1 MQILRDGGGTTT
13 RKQVRLLQEA
23 VNFGELPAFAQAVR
37 EYTDALARF
46 REAPRVV
53 NKLTSYETRF
63 RVILYLL
70 YLHADRERFG
80 PEGGA
85 TYARILQLCM
95 RRREVNP
102 RVLKTTLALLKLTGL
117 IGTRRNPD
125 DQRSMYYHPTTK
137 MSEFVHRWLIMGT
150 RPLDVLQPQL
160 RRVQRL
166 QEDPAF
172 VENFLVSAGRDYVVG
187 IRPAYLMPE
196 FMSFFWQREGAS
208 AVVAAS
214 MLSSFEGVPFPSRE
228 RVARRFGLSK
238 TQVSSIIAEG
248 AKLGYFELDETGAPR
263 PSPRLQ
269 DDYSHWVA
277 IDLTFYAR
285 HMPPVWAQ
293 EPPSR

>member
-1 MQILRDGGGTTT
+1 MHISKDGGGTTT
-13 RKQVRLLQEA
+13 RRQVVLLQEA
-23 VNFGELPAFAQAVR
+23 VHLGELPEFARAVR

-46 REAPRVV
+46 REAPRVI

-125 DQRSMYYHPTTK
+125 DQRSMYYHPTAR
-137 MSEFVHRWLIMGT
+137 MSEFVNRWLSMAVN
-150 RPLDVLQPQL
+150 PLDVLQPHL
-160 RRVQRL
+160 RRAQRL
-166 QEDPAF
+166 NEEPAF
-172 VENFLVSAGRDYVVG
+172 VEAFLVSAGRDYVVG

-208 AVVAAS
+208 AIVAATL
-214 MLSSFEGVPFPSRE
+214 LSSFDGTPLPSRD
-228 RVARRFGLSK
+228 RLARRFGLSK
-238 TQVSSIIAEG
+238 TQVSSIIVEG
-248 AKLGYFELDETGAPR
+248 ARLGYFEVNEAGVPT
-263 PSPRLQ
+263 PSPRLRE
-269 DDYSHWVA
+269 DYGRWVS

-285 HMPPVWAQ
+285 HMPPA
-293 EPPSR
+293 

>member
-1 MQILRDGGGTTT
+1 MHISRDGGGTTT

-23 VNFGELPAFAQAVR
+23 VNFGESPEFPRAVR
-37 EYTDALARF
+37 EYTAALARF
-46 REAPRVV
+46 REAPRVI

-80 PEGGA
+80 AEGGA

-125 DQRSMYYHPTTK
+125 DQRSMYYFPTPR
-137 MSEFVHRWLIMGT
+137 MSDFVHRWLSMGVN
-150 RPLDVLQPQL
+150 PLDVLQPQL
-160 RRVQRL
+160 RRAHRL
-166 QEDPAF
+166 KEDPSFA
-172 VENFLVSAGRDYVVG
+172 ERFLVSAGRDYVVG

-208 AVVAAS
+208 AVVAAAL
-214 MLSSFEGVPFPSRE
+214 LSSFDATPFPSRD
-228 RVARRFGLSK
+228 RLARRFGLSK

-248 AKLGYFELDETGAPR
+248 AKLGYFELDADGTPA
-263 PSPRLQ
+263 PSPRLHEE
-269 DDYSHWVA
+269 YGRWVS

-285 HMPPVWAQ
+285 HMPPGH
-293 EPPSR
+293 